1 MRQRVFL
8 TGATGVL
15 GRRVVPSLIQAGH
28 SVTAVV
34 RSEAKAEAV
43 RAAGATA
50 VHLDLFDPAAVR
62 TAIDGHDCVAHLATH
77 IPTGPSAMRRS
88 AWRVNDSL
96 RRDAAAVL
104 AGAASDAGIERY
116 IQESITFPYVDG
128 GDQWID
134 ETWKRTYFW
143 GNASTV
149 AAETAAGGVTASGGI
164 GIVLRFA
171 MFMAPDSAHMRAVLS
186 AAQRGLFALVGAATG
201 HVSFI
206 HIDDATSAVAA
217 ALEAPAGTY
226 NVAEP
231 DPLQRSTHRDALAGL
246 VGRARLRAVPAVV
259 ERVGGETANSL
270 ARSHRISSQHLR
282 EVTRWAPEVHC
293 VDRWKELL

>member
-1 MRQRVFL
+1 MSQRVFL

-50 VHLDLFDPAAVR
+50 IHLDLFDRGAIRAAI
-62 TAIDGHDCVAHLATH
+62 AGHDCVAHLATH
-77 IPTGPSAMRRS
+77 IPTGPSAMRRP
-88 AWRVNDSL
+88 AWRINDSL
-96 RRDAAAVL
+96 RRDAAAAIANAVV
-104 AGAASDAGIERY
+104 DARIECY

-128 GDQWID
+128 GDRWID
-134 ETWKRTYFW
+134 ESRERTYFW
-143 GNASTV
+143 GNESTV
-149 AAETAAGGVTASGGI
+149 AAETAAACVTTAGGA

-171 MFMAPDSAHMRAVLS
+171 MFMAPDSSHMRAVFS
-186 AAQRGLFALVGAATG
+186 AAQRGVFALVGEATG
-201 HVSFI
+201 YISFI
-206 HIDDATSAVAA
+206 HIDDAAAAVVAA
-217 ALEAPAGTY
+217 LDAPAGTY

-231 DPLQRSTHRDALAGL
+231 DPLQRSTHRDVLAGV

-259 ERVGGETANSL
+259 ERVGGESANSL
-270 ARSHRISSQHLR
+270 ARSHRISSQHLQ
-282 EVTRWAPEVHC
+282 EVTRWAPGVQC
-293 VDRWKELL
+293 ANRWKELL